1 MRHPFMLEGEAHH
14 TTLSMGVT
22 VFQGAR
28 ETVDELLQRTDLA
41 MYQAKASGRNALRF
55 YDPQMQAS
63 VAARAALETDLRD
76 GLGRGEFELFYQPQ
90 VHHGHIVGA
99 EALLRWRHPA
109 RGFVSPG
116 EFIPLAEETGLILP
130 LGEWVLRAACERLAQ
145 WSRHPVLSQI
155 SLSVNVSARQFHQ
168 GGFVGQVLAALAGT
182 GAEGRRLKLEMTES
196 LLQQDLEDTIQ
207 KMQQLRAYGVG
218 FSLDDF
224 GTGYSSLA
232 YLKRLPLD
240 ELKIDQASCA
250 TCSPIRT
257 MPPLPGPSSPWE
269 PAWACG

>member
-1 MRHPFMLEGEAHH
+1 MDRLQQALAASVRRGRCGAVLMLDLDNFKTLNETQGHERGDMLLRQVAQRLRGCVQNEDTVARHGGDEFVVVLEDLGQSPQGAAARAEDMGQKILAAMRHPFTLEGEPHH

-63 VAARAALETDLRD
+63 VAARAALETDLRE
-76 GLGRGEFELFYQPQ
+76 GLGRGDFELFYQPQ
-90 VHHGHIVGA
+90 VNHGRIVGA

-130 LGEWVLRAACERLAQ
+130 LGEWCCARPASGWPNGRATRCCPASACR
-145 WSRHPVLSQI
+145 
-155 SLSVNVSARQFHQ
+155 
-168 GGFVGQVLAALAGT
+168 
-182 GAEGRRLKLEMTES
+182 
-196 LLQQDLEDTIQ
+196 
-207 KMQQLRAYGVG
+207 
-218 FSLDDF
+218 
-224 GTGYSSLA
+224 
-232 YLKRLPLD
+232 
-240 ELKIDQASCA
+240 
-250 TCSPIRT
+250 
-257 MPPLPGPSSPWE
+257 
-269 PAWACG
+269 